1 MTSSANIEA
10 SGQPAANGFRSNPW
24 VQLVAGI
31 ICMAMVA
38 NLQYGWTIFVNP
50 IDAKFHWGKVAIQYT
65 FTLFVL
71 FETWL
76 VPFEAYLADRYGPRI
91 LVACGAFLIAIA
103 WMLMSRA
110 ASLPAL

>member
-1 MTSSANIEA
+1 MTSSEL
-10 SGQPAANGFRSNPW
+10 QPAESGKIEGSTAQPASRGFRSNPW

-65 FTLFVL
+65 FTLFVI

-76 VPFEAYLADRYGPRI
+76 VPFETYIADRYGPRL
-91 LVACGAFLIAIA
+91 LVIKGGGSSSSFVYL
-103 WMLMSRA
+103 LF
-110 ASLPAL
+110 